1 MVQLQELPERWANTK
16 RLSISAKQHVAPLQ
30 GIEIGRLKARI
41 DEYDKMQKTFRTRFT
56 GMRFYFY
63 TCKSPYDHL
72 TEANKM
78 IDDKEEKI
86 KELQSQATLFEVA
99 VPNFPLMEKCR
110 KENKMLKQLWDY
122 IFLVRTSIDEWKT
135 TAWVDIDVENMD
147 MECKKFAKVIATFV
161 CSCSPYPGRAR
172 VRQNDASVAR
182 LPRFGHLY

>member
-1 MVQLQELPERWANTK
+1 M
-16 RLSISAKQHVAPLQ
+16 Q

-86 KELQSQATLFEVA
+86 KQLQAQATLFEVA
-99 VPNFPLMEKCR
+99 VPNFPLMDKCR
-110 KENKMLKQLWDY
+110 KENKMLKSRMGKSDAEKQEGKKLC
-122 IFLVRTSIDEWKT
+122 LKAGWK
-135 TAWVDIDVENMD
+135 EEMLKSRR
-147 MECKKFAKVIATFV
+147 EK
-161 CSCSPYPGRAR
+161 RR
-172 VRQNDASVAR
+172 
-182 LPRFGHLY
+182 